1 MGRVFG
7 ILKFSW
13 PEVLRFVI
21 FSMLPAFLIHSWL
34 VVWALGWQVY
44 LKDLAYSLANRAF
57 GWPGR
62 ESLQQ
67 FYDKHGIV
75 LWGYPGFNL
84 FDRSTFMLLKDGI
97 RRIETTFGRGIIFLA
112 LGWAGVSIWRWAKFG
127 RDRELKLEKTILVF
141 FLATFLI
148 FIMIPAHF
156 YYLYLVSMPLLIF
169 FMDTVRGVTLAILI
183 KKSCR
188 YAKIWQHIFF
198 LVVLIGYSGWTMY
211 TQYKGVTHFVQN
223 PFPASDVLHKYRG
236 HSFITN
242 YQPAYVHY
250 FTKEWAYIVGWY
262 GKPIVEPFESPY
274 IFERDKLDNPQK
286 YRHPDFFLWIDTY
299 NIPFPFY
306 LLNRYPIVELG
317 EDFAIVDLRIRKDSS
332 SIE

>member
-34 VVWALGWQVY
+34 VVWALGWPVY
-44 LKDLAYSLANRAF
+44 LRDVAYSFANRAF

-67 FYDKHGIV
+67 FYDNHNIV
-75 LWGYPGFNL
+75 LWGYPGWNL
-84 FDRSTFMLLKDGI
+84 FTRLTFMIRDGMVRTQVIFGGGCLL
-97 RRIETTFGRGIIFLA
+97 LA
-112 LGWAGVSIWRWAKFG
+112 LGWVAVSLWRWGKLRG
-127 RDRELKLEKTILVF
+127 YKELKPERIILVL
-141 FLATFLI
+141 FLATLLI
-148 FIMIPAHF
+148 FLMMPAHF
-156 YYLYLVSMPLLIF
+156 YHLYLVSMPLLVF
-169 FMDTVRGVTLAILI
+169 FMDTLRGITLAKLI
-183 KKSCR
+183 EKTCKYTGLGLR
-188 YAKIWQHIFF
+188 TFF
-198 LVVLIGYSGWTMY
+198 LILLIGYSLWIIQ
-211 TQYKGVTHFVQN
+211 TQYKNASHFIQK
-223 PFPASDVLHKYRG
+223 PFPASDILPKYKG

-250 FTKEWAYIVGWY
+250 FTKEWAYVVGWY
-262 GKPIVEPFESPY
+262 GKPIVEPFGSPY

-299 NIPFPFY
+299 DIPFPFY
-306 LLNRYPIVELG
+306 LLNRYPIVESG
-317 EDFAIVDLRIRKDSS
+317 EDFAIVDLRVKKDRRY
-332 SIE
+332 